1 MEVRLLSRAT
11 VAIEN
16 QLTPYSQAL
25 SDAGYR
31 VVPLTDTTLKSA
43 EAVVVQGSDD
53 NFLGIEDPLTKAP
66 IINATGL
73 TAQQVVNEVKRRT
86 ALES

>member
-1 MEVRLLSRAT
+1 MNRAT
-11 VAIEN
+11 IAIEQ

-31 VVPLTDTTLKSA
+31 VVPLTDQTLKNA
-43 EAVVVQGSDD
+43 QAVVVQGSDD

-66 IINATGL
+66 VIDATGL
-73 TAQQVVNEVKRRT
+73 TADQVVDEVRRRT
-86 ALES
+86 AIES